1 MFNPHFSI
9 LNENSLPLYHSS
21 NQKSDV
27 RFTNLLFIITC
38 SVRLLAQCP
47 DITQTTVSPNC
58 IPSCELC
65 SGDKFT
71 ITLQGGDLPHNG
83 KVDYYA
89 DVNPGFNPY
98 SGQGVKIGSANI
110 STPNPKCRICPQL
123 LGFMIDAC
131 GNEADNEF
139 MVIWTGSGFN
149 TSDFNFDYATQ
160 NNTGGAGNAD
170 IGPGGCSITTGNP
183 GLVGGCTA
191 ISVGN
196 NFDLPPNAIWIVF
209 CSASA
214 FTNYDFSS
222 VCGLTCKI
230 YVSSSTC
237 IRNIGAFT
245 NFNGTAG
252 TRTQIMTITGCACS
266 TNAVYDI
273 PGSLTGQGDFWA
285 EGSIVNNG
293 CATPS
298 FNTPNY
304 TAATSTVDPFT
315 YTIPISWCDKAYEIV
330 GILNPKPDVNC
341 CMEEFTDRFTVNV
354 KCPKAN
360 AASLEMCETNN
371 GQCVFTLEDAN
382 ADVLGSSNGTVQYYK
397 DMAGTMR
404 INSPYTS
411 GNTTIYAKVV
421 DGNCS
426 SVLVPVTLKVLL
438 LPVAKTAT
446 AERCDEGSGFAS
458 FDLTALEQTIK
469 NGNNGTTVMFFQD
482 QNKTIPISSPYVT
495 GSTIIYATITDS
507 KCESKPVA
515 ITLTVLKKPEAFD
528 TLASSCPEA
537 DGKASFNLN
546 ALIPKITNKQSGVT
560 VKFFEDDSE
569 IKEITS
575 PYHSGSDTIY
585 AFVYNTK
592 CKSDP
597 VAIILKV
604 TSLNV
609 IPFVSDKNCD
619 DGNGKASFDLV
630 NLEKILKQGDTTIK
644 VKWYADSSQTTPLF
658 PPVFVTGKDTIYAF
672 LFKDSCTSKYI
683 PIFLESIKRPEAKSY
698 NWTVCSANGDSLYW
712 VLSSIADSINQNN
725 GMMVIFSRDST
736 MSDLISGDLYS
747 AGDTIYAA
755 TVDGS
760 CLSFPVKVILQLIKS
775 PSFIK
780 TADVIACDHFVL
792 LPLAGNNLTVNA
804 GYYSTVGT
812 KGTKWNAGDTIKQ
825 GRMIYLF
832 DSTGLCKVQDS
843 FYLDIIR
850 KPNAGLDQSIS
861 VCEGSMVNL
870 KQYLFNADAGGTFY
884 DVDLSGS
891 LNDTTFNTSGHN
903 GSTLH
908 FDYVVNPNSPCPGD
922 TSTITIQV
930 VKELIAGRDTAVTL
944 CEYDVIDLYT
954 LLPNADQGGQFT
966 DPQNTAALNQN
977 VWDASKVNPGNYKV
991 TYEVGD
997 GLVCPV
1003 RSAIINLKV
1012 NPNIEI
1018 DNIGN
1023 QTICDY
1029 YILPVI
1035 TGKNVTGTTG
1045 YFSAPGGMGIAYY
1058 PGDTI
1063 KNNQRIYIYGNANGY
1078 CGDEETIFIIIKEPH
1093 YYGWPA
1099 VPPQSGSKA
1108 YFLCHGDSIIINN
1121 TVYDSSHF
1129 VGIEIFKNAAFNGCD
1144 SIVPIIVVFSPES
1157 KEQISPTLCPGDYI
1171 LVNNTQYDLNH
1182 PRGQEILKGASH
1194 PNGCDSIIDV
1204 DLNFYPLSQSQ
1215 YSTILCKGETLLIN
1229 GNLYNE
1235 NRLNGIDT
1243 LQNSSVNGCDSV
1255 VNIQIQLLDQGRF
1268 TYRNQ
1273 ICNND
1278 SFLLGKLIFNKNNP
1292 KLQDTLIGLA
1302 SNGCDSIRD
1311 IQIQFYPDAIGNFN
1325 QTLCEN
1331 QFAII
1336 NGNRYD
1342 KNKPIGQ
1349 EILRAASSHG
1359 CDSIININLNFKTAV
1374 VSNYS
1379 ATVCEN
1385 ASILIN
1391 GKQYDVN
1398 RLTGIDTLFGQ
1409 ATGGCDSIV
1418 NINVSLLSIPR
1429 SFHFATACENDTIII
1444 NGKRY
1449 DKINFMGID
1458 ILSGQA
1464 NNGCDSI
1471 INVAVNFIP
1480 NSSSFYRDTLCPEE
1494 SIVIHGKTYN
1504 KQNKSGIEI
1513 FPSSTGCDS
1522 IVTIDLEFT
1531 DLMLSYTR
1539 EIFSAPGIK
1548 QQLNIIPSFTPASIT
1563 WSPATGLSCT
1573 DCLNPIANPT
1583 ETTIYVVTITDENGC
1598 IATAQITIRLE
1609 IDDHAFVP
1617 NAFSPNGD
1625 NVNDLFRVI
1634 STNQTLVISD
1644 FAIYDRW
1651 GNLLYFEANSTI
1663 SSHRGWDGSS
1673 SDQEKMNPGVF
1684 VYYIRLSIPGAE
1696 DKILYG
1702 DVTLIR

>member
-1 MFNPHFSI
+1 MRLTS
-9 LNENSLPLYHSS
+9 
-21 NQKSDV
+21 
-27 RFTNLLFIITC
+27 LFIFFIYSC
-38 SVRLLAQCP
+38 KLVSQCP
-47 DITQTTVSPNC
+47 DITQTTVNPNC

-139 MVIWTGSGFN
+139 MVVWTGSGFN

-170 IGPGGCSITTGNP
+170 IGPGGCGITNGNP
-183 GLVGGCTA
+183 GLVGGCSA
-191 ISVGN
+191 ISVGS

-237 IRNIGAFT
+237 IRNIGAYT

-304 TAATSTVDPFT
+304 TPATSTVDPFM
-315 YTIPISWCDKAYEIV
+315 YTIPISWCDKTYEIV

-360 AASLEMCETNN
+360 TATIEMCETNN
-371 GQCVFTLEDAN
+371 GQSVFTLEDAN

-411 GNTTIYAKVV
+411 GNATIYAKVV

-438 LPVAKTAT
+438 LPVAKTAS
-446 AERCDEGSGFAS
+446 AELCDDGSGFAS

-482 QNKTIPISSPYVT
+482 QNKTNPISSPYIT
-495 GSTIIYATITDS
+495 GSTIIYATIMDQQ
-507 KCESKPVA
+507 CESKPVA
-515 ITLTVLKKPEAFD
+515 ITLTVLKKPEAYD
-528 TLASSCPEA
+528 ATAQSCPES
-537 DGKASFNLN
+537 DGKATFNLN
-546 ALIPKITNKQSGVT
+546 NLISKITNNQPGVT
-560 VKFFEDDSE
+560 VKFYEDDSE
-569 IKEITS
+569 IKEIFS
-575 PYHSGSDTIY
+575 PYHTGTDTIY
-585 AFVYNTK
+585 ALVYNAK

-604 TSLNV
+604 TSLNA

-619 DGNGKASFDLV
+619 DGNGKASFDLINV
-630 NLEKILKQGDTTIK
+630 EKILKQGDTTIK

-658 PPVFVTGKDTIYAF
+658 PPVFVTGVDTIYAF
-672 LFKDSCTSKYI
+672 LFKDSCKSTYI
-683 PIFLESIKRPEAKSY
+683 PIILESINRPVAKSFT
-698 NWTVCSANGDSLYW
+698 WTVCSATGDSVHWILN
-712 VLSSIADSINQNN
+712 SIKDFINQNN
-725 GMMVIFSRDST
+725 GLTVIFSKDSLMT
-736 MSDLISGDLYS
+736 KLISGDYFS
-747 AGDTIYAA
+747 AGDTLYAA
-755 TVDGS
+755 TIDGS
-760 CLSFPVKVILQLIKS
+760 CASLPVRVILQIIKT

-780 TADVIACDHFVL
+780 TADVKACDHFVL
-792 LPLAGNNLTVNA
+792 IPIAGNNLTANA
-804 GYYSTVGT
+804 GYYSTTGN
-812 KGTKWNAGDTIKQ
+812 KGIKWNEGDTIKQ

-832 DSTGLCKVQDS
+832 DSLGICKVQDS

-850 KPNAGLDQSIS
+850 KPIAGSDQSIS
-861 VCEGSMVNL
+861 VCEGSLVNL
-870 KQYLFNADAGGTFY
+870 KQYLFNADSGGTFY
-884 DVDLSGS
+884 DVDHSGS

-903 GSTLH
+903 GATLH
-908 FDYVVNPNSPCPGD
+908 FDYAVNPNSPCPGD

-930 VKELIAGRDTAVTL
+930 VKELIAGRDTAVTI
-944 CEYDVIDLYT
+944 CEYDVIDLFT
-954 LLPNADQGGQFT
+954 LLPNADKGGQFT
-966 DPQNTAALNQN
+966 DLQNTAALNQN

-991 TYEVGD
+991 SYEVGD
-997 GLVCPV
+997 GLVCPI
-1003 RSAIINLKV
+1003 RSAIINLNI
-1012 NPNIEI
+1012 NPSIEI
-1018 DNIGN
+1018 DNIGG
-1023 QTICDY
+1023 QIGCDH
-1029 YILPVI
+1029 YILPMI
-1035 TGKNVTGTTG
+1035 TGKNTNGTT
-1045 YFSAPGGMGIAYY
+1045 AYY
-1058 PGDTI
+1058 TLPNGNGTRYNPGDTI
-1063 KNNQRIYIYGNANGY
+1063 RNTQRIYIYGQKTGYCSDEDTFSIVISLPVFGKTLDIPLCINDSIFVGTKYYGFNNPTGIEKFTTPAANGCDSLY
-1078 CGDEETIFIIIKEPH
+1078 KVVVLFGLTSDTLINQTLCENE
-1093 YYGWPA
+1093 
-1099 VPPQSGSKA
+1099 
-1108 YFLCHGDSIIINN
+1108 FLIINN
-1121 TVYDSSHF
+1121 TRYDSKH
-1129 VGIEIFKNAAFNGCD
+1129 
-1144 SIVPIIVVFSPES
+1144 S
-1157 KEQISPTLCPGDYI
+1157 K
-1171 LVNNTQYDLNH
+1171 
-1182 PRGQEILKGASH
+1182 GQEILDNANH
-1194 PNGCDSIIDV
+1194 PFGCDSIINI
-1204 DLNFYPLSQSQ
+1204 DLQFLPGSRSSYTLS
-1215 YSTILCKGETLLIN
+1215 LCKGEQVVIH
-1229 GNLYNE
+1229 GKIYDE
-1235 NRLNGIDT
+1235 NHTSGTDT
-1243 LQNSSVNGCDSV
+1243 LKNSNINGCDSLIDV
-1255 VNIQIQLLDQGRF
+1255 SLQLLSTSTF
-1268 TYRNQ
+1268 KYRNT
-1273 ICNND
+1273 ICLND
-1278 SFLLGKLIFNKNNP
+1278 TLVLGNISFNKNLSEL
-1292 KLQDTLIGLA
+1292 KDTLKGLA

-1342 KNKPIGQ
+1342 KSKPIGQ
-1349 EILRAASSHG
+1349 EILKAASSHG

-1385 ASILIN
+1385 ASIMIN
-1391 GKQYDVN
+1391 SKQYDVN
-1398 RLTGIDTLFGQ
+1398 RLSGIDTLFGQ

-1429 SFHFATACENDTIII
+1429 SFHFETACENDTIII

-1458 ILSGQA
+1458 ILSGKA

-1471 INVAVNFIP
+1471 INVAVNFVP

-1522 IVTIDLEFT
+1522 IVSIDLVFT

-1548 QQLNIIPSFTPASIT
+1548 QQLNIIPSFTPASIN

-1598 IATAQITIRLE
+1598 IATAQITIRLD

-1634 STNQTLVISD
+1634 STNQNLVISD

-1651 GNLLYFEANSTI
+1651 GNLVYFEANSTI
-1663 SSHRGWDGSS
+1663 LEHRGWDGSS

-1684 VYYIRLSIPGAE
+1684 VYYIRLSIPGTE
-1696 DKILYG
+1696 DKILFG